1 MMIVVFIVGLYTQM
15 GLTERDLDD
24 VKNMFGSMSLY
35 VLGLTY
41 IVSRT
46 ITTPIQMMNYVLKLM
61 NYVLKLMIVVLKM
74 TEFALKMMNFRSLCS
89 TCSSISLPSRMT
101 SVSSKHARISLG

>member
-61 NYVLKLMIVVLKM
+61 IVVLKM